1 MLVWLSLISWY
12 IQLEKLLET
21 INVLTAV
28 RISHFGHGAKGRSV
42 LLYPF
47 NTNNLYDI
55 VMTILIHCI
64 YC

>member
-1 MLVWLSLISWY
+1 MLYWLSLISRY
-12 IQLEKLLET
+12 MQLEKLLEI

-28 RISHFGHGAKGRSV
+28 RISQFGHGAKGRSV
-42 LLYPF
+42 PLYPS
-47 NTNNLYDI
+47 NTNNLHDT